1 MKKTL
6 LKFVLIIA
14 VIFSTSCKNETKS
27 EASDT
32 ANTTKATEETAIEE
46 KTEENRSTTTTT
58 STSGVPSFSDQK
70 VQDYVDSYEAYIEE
84 YKKVV
89 ESKDMAAFGALGQK
103 GQELG
108 TKAQEVMGNLSGDDV
123 KKLNDYMMAKSTEL
137 QELSKKLL
145 Q

>member
-1 MKKTL
+1 MKKAIL
-6 LKFVLIIA
+6 NFALIIA
-14 VIFSTSCKNETKS
+14 VVFATSCKNETKS

-32 ANTTKATEETAIEE
+32 EE
-46 KTEENRSTTTTT
+46 KTEEVEKTEEKSEEKTETAA
-58 STSGVPSFSDQK
+58 SDGVPSFSDQK
-70 VQDYVDSYEAYIEE
+70 VQDYVNSYEAYIEE

-89 ESKDMAAFGALGQK
+89 ESKDMTAFASLGQK

-137 QELSKKLL
+137 QELSKKLM

>member
-1 MKKTL
+1 MKKTIL
-6 LKFVLIIA
+6 NFALVMAVLFA
-14 VIFSTSCKNETKS
+14 ASCKNETKS
-27 EASDT
+27 EAT
-32 ANTTKATEETAIEE
+32 EGAEKTEEVEKVEE
-46 KTEENRSTTTTT
+46 KTEEKTETAASE
-58 STSGVPSFSDQK
+58 GVPSFSDEK
-70 VQDYVDSYEAYIEE
+70 VQEYVNSYEAYIEE

-89 ESKDMAAFGALGQK
+89 ESKDMTAFASLGQK

-137 QELSKKLL
+137 QELSKKLM

>member
-1 MKKTL
+1 MKKTIL
-6 LKFVLIIA
+6 NFALVMAVLFTA
-14 VIFSTSCKNETKS
+14 SCKNETKS
-27 EASDT
+27 EATDSADT
-32 ANTTKATEETAIEE
+32 TEEVEKTEKAEEKVEE
-46 KTEENRSTTTTT
+46 KTETAASE
-58 STSGVPSFSDQK
+58 GVPSFSDEK
-70 VQDYVDSYEAYIEE
+70 VQEYVNSYEAYIEE

-89 ESKDMAAFGALGQK
+89 ESKDMSAFASLGQK

-137 QELSKKLL
+137 QELSKKLM

>member
-1 MKKTL
+1 MKKTIL
-6 LKFVLIIA
+6 NFALVMAVLFA
-14 VIFSTSCKNETKS
+14 ASCKNETKS
-27 EASDT
+27 EATES
-32 ANTTKATEETAIEE
+32 AEKTEEVEKVEE
-46 KTEENRSTTTTT
+46 KTEEKTETAASE
-58 STSGVPSFSDQK
+58 GVPSFSDEK
-70 VQDYVDSYEAYIEE
+70 VQEYVNSYEAYIEE

-89 ESKDMAAFGALGQK
+89 ESKDMTAFASLGQK

-137 QELSKKLL
+137 QELSKKLM

>member
-1 MKKTL
+1 MKKTIL
-6 LKFVLIIA
+6 NFALVMAVLFA
-14 VIFSTSCKNETKS
+14 ASCKNETKS
-27 EASDT
+27 EATDSAD
-32 ANTTKATEETAIEE
+32 KTEEVEKTEKAEE
-46 KTEENRSTTTTT
+46 KTEEKTETAASE
-58 STSGVPSFSDQK
+58 GVPSFSDEK
-70 VQDYVDSYEAYIEE
+70 VQEYVNSYEAYIEE

-89 ESKDMAAFGALGQK
+89 ESKDMTAFASLGQK

-137 QELSKKLL
+137 QELSKKLM

>member
-1 MKKTL
+1 MKKTIL
-6 LKFVLIIA
+6 NFALIIA
-14 VIFSTSCKNETKS
+14 VLFAASCKNETKS
-27 EASDT
+27 DASDS
-32 ANTTKATEETAIEE
+32 AD
-46 KTEENRSTTTTT
+46 KTEEVKTEEKSEEKSSDDKTT
-58 STSGVPSFSDQK
+58 SSDGVPSFSDQK

-89 ESKDMAAFGALGQK
+89 ESKDMTAFASLGQK

-123 KKLNDYMMAKSTEL
+123 KKLNDYMMAKSAEL
-137 QELSKKLL
+137 QELSKKLM

>member
-1 MKKTL
+1 MKKTIL
-6 LKFVLIIA
+6 NFALVMAVLFA
-14 VIFSTSCKNETKS
+14 ASCKNETKS
-27 EASDT
+27 EATDSAD
-32 ANTTKATEETAIEE
+32 KTEEVEKTEKAEEKVEE
-46 KTEENRSTTTTT
+46 KTEAAASD
-58 STSGVPSFSDQK
+58 GVPSFSDEK
-70 VQDYVDSYEAYIEE
+70 VQEYVNSYEAYIEE

-89 ESKDMAAFGALGQK
+89 ESKDMTAFASLGQK

-137 QELSKKLL
+137 QELSKKLM

>member
-1 MKKTL
+1 MKKTFL
-6 LKFVLIIA
+6 NFVLIIA
-14 VIFSTSCKNETKS
+14 VIFSTSCKNEAKS
-27 EASDT
+27 ESSDT
-32 ANTTKATEETAIEE
+32 ADTTEEVERTD
-46 KTEENRSTTTTT
+46 KTEEKSNTT
-58 STSGVPSFSDQK
+58 STTSASDGVPSFSDQK
-70 VQDYVDSYEAYIEE
+70 VQDYVNSYEAYIAE

-89 ESKDMAAFGALGQK
+89 ESKDMAAFETLGSK